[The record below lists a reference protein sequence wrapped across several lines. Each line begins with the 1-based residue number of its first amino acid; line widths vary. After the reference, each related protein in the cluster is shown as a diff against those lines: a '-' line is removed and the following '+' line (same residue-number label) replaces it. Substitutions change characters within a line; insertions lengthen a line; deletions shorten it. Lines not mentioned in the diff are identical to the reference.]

1 MNQSNSQD
9 LQQKLLAWAEQVVN
23 EYNPIAQS
31 EKVNYYTQS
40 DLTQIKESPNLLLL
54 GINPGSAGG
63 NGKQLSAEE
72 FLKGNP
78 QYPQKGSWVMWQRLC
93 RLFSQ
98 GGMQEVLQNDE
109 SLVWSNVFH
118 LNSKKES
125 GLTSPMKAPKV
136 VELTREL
143 IRVLHPQRVL
153 CLGGANCLYQLF
165 PKHEATLEELIP
177 STLWYTKLGS
187 TPIYGIPHTSSCY
200 TNEQTELLG
209 KALAFLF
216 DAPEAERTAEM
227 IAVTF
232 SQELQAYRERL
243 KGSGE
248 KVFLQEVGR
257 IVKDSTNLES
267 SDSKNLIYLNEY
279 VQALVA
285 DTSDRSLNVSYR
297 DKYRQTLPKRDEI
310 VRLLG
315 QREAWNNKQ
324 YVPFKKEVPSNI
336 FRIKFDPELKTYMA
350 QENGAEDFANL
361 IRREL
366 EALANE
372 LNKIFND

>member
-1 MNQSNSQD
+1 
-9 LQQKLLAWAEQVVN
+9 
-23 EYNPIAQS
+23 
-31 EKVNYYTQS
+31 
-40 DLTQIKESPNLLLL
+40 
-54 GINPGSAGG
+54 
-63 NGKQLSAEE
+63 
-72 FLKGNP
+72 
-78 QYPQKGSWVMWQRLC
+78 MWQRLC

>member
-9 LQQKLLAWAEQVVN
+9 LQQKLLVWAEQVVN

-63 NGKQLSAEE
+63 DGKQLSAEE

-78 QYPQKGSWVMWQRLC
+78 EYPQKDSWVMWQRLC

-98 GGMQEVLQNDE
+98 GDMQEMLQNDE
-109 SLVWSNVFH
+109 SFVWSNVFN

-125 GLTSPMKAPKV
+125 GLTNPMKLPKM

-143 IRVLHPQRVL
+143 IRVLQPKRVL

-165 PKHEATLEELIP
+165 PKHETTLEVLIP
-177 STLWYTKLGS
+177 SILWYTKLGS

-200 TNEQTELLG
+200 TSEQTELLG

-227 IAVTF
+227 IAVKF

-243 KGSGE
+243 KGSDE
-248 KVFLQEVGR
+248 KVFLQEVGS
-257 IVKDSTNLES
+257 IVKNNTDLES
-267 SDSKNLIYLNEY
+267 SESKNLIYLNEY
-279 VQALVA
+279 VQALIA
-285 DTSDRSLNVSYR
+285 DTSDRSLNISYR
-297 DKYRQTLPKRDEI
+297 EKHKQTLPKRDEI
-310 VRLLG
+310 VRLLE
-315 QREAWNNKQ
+315 QRKAWNGKK
-324 YVPFKKEVPSNI
+324 YVPFRKEVPCNI
-336 FRIKFDPELKTYMA
+336 LRIKFEPELKTYMA
-350 QENGAEDFANL
+350 QEGGTEDFANL
-361 IRREL
+361 ISKEL
-366 EALANE
+366 EALATE
-372 LNKIFND
+372 LNNIFKD

>member
-1 MNQSNSQD
+1 MSQSNSQD
-9 LQQKLLAWAEQVVN
+9 LQQKLRVWAEQVVN

-63 NGKQLSAEE
+63 NGKQLSAKE

-78 QYPQKGSWVMWQRLC
+78 AYAQKDSWVMWQRFC

-98 GGMQEVLQNDE
+98 GGMQEMLQNDE
-109 SLVWSNVFH
+109 SFVWSNVFH

-125 GLTSPMKAPKV
+125 GLTNPMKAPKV

-143 IRVLHPQRVL
+143 IRVLQPKRVL

-165 PKHEATLEELIP
+165 PKHETTLEVLIA

-200 TNEQTELLG
+200 TSEQTELLG

-216 DAPEAERTAEM
+216 DAPEAEHTAEM
-227 IAVTF
+227 IAVKF

-243 KGSGE
+243 KGSDE
-248 KVFLQEVGR
+248 KVFLQEVGS
-257 IVKDSTNLES
+257 IVKNNTDLES
-267 SDSKNLIYLNEY
+267 SESKNLIYLNEY
-279 VQALVA
+279 VQALIA
-285 DTSDRSLNVSYR
+285 DTSDRSLNISYR
-297 DKYRQTLPKRDEI
+297 EKHKQTLPKRDEI
-310 VRLLG
+310 VRLLE
-315 QREAWNNKQ
+315 QRKAWNGKK
-324 YVPFKKEVPSNI
+324 YVPFRKEVPCNI
-336 FRIKFDPELKTYMA
+336 LRIKFEPELKTYMA
-350 QENGAEDFANL
+350 QEGGVEDFANL
-361 IRREL
+361 ISKEL
-366 EALANE
+366 EALATE
-372 LNKIFND
+372 LNNIFKD

>member
-9 LQQKLLAWAEQVVN
+9 LQQKLLVWAEQVVN

-63 NGKQLSAEE
+63 DGKQLSAEE

-78 QYPQKGSWVMWQRLC
+78 EYPQKDSWVMWQRLC

-98 GGMQEVLQNDE
+98 GDMQEMLQNDE
-109 SLVWSNVFH
+109 SFVWSNVFN

-125 GLTSPMKAPKV
+125 GLTNPMKLPKM

-143 IRVLHPQRVL
+143 IRVLQPQRVL

-165 PKHEATLEELIP
+165 PKHETTLEVLIP

-200 TNEQTELLG
+200 TSEQTELLG

-227 IAVTF
+227 IAVKF

-243 KGSGE
+243 KGSDE
-248 KVFLQEVGR
+248 KVFLQEVGS
-257 IVKDSTNLES
+257 IVKNNTDLES
-267 SDSKNLIYLNEY
+267 SESKNLIYLNEY
-279 VQALVA
+279 VQALIA
-285 DTSDRSLNVSYR
+285 DTSDRSLNISYR
-297 DKYRQTLPKRDEI
+297 EKHKQTLPKRDEI
-310 VRLLG
+310 VRLLE
-315 QREAWNNKQ
+315 QRKAWNGKK
-324 YVPFKKEVPSNI
+324 YVPFRKEVPCNI
-336 FRIKFDPELKTYMA
+336 LRIKFEPELKTYMA
-350 QENGAEDFANL
+350 QEGGTEDFANL
-361 IRREL
+361 ISKEL
-366 EALANE
+366 EALATE
-372 LNKIFND
+372 LNNIFKD

>member
-9 LQQKLLAWAEQVVN
+9 LQQKLLVWAEQVVN

-63 NGKQLSAEE
+63 DGKQLSAEE

-78 QYPQKGSWVMWQRLC
+78 EYPQKDSWVMWQRLC

-98 GGMQEVLQNDE
+98 GDMQEMLQNDE
-109 SLVWSNVFH
+109 SFVWSNVFN
-118 LNSKKES
+118 LNSKKER
-125 GLTSPMKAPKV
+125 GLTNPMKLPKM

-143 IRVLHPQRVL
+143 IRVLQPKRVL

-165 PKHEATLEELIP
+165 PKHETTLEVLIP

-200 TNEQTELLG
+200 TSEQTELLG

-227 IAVTF
+227 IAVKF

-243 KGSGE
+243 KGSDE
-248 KVFLQEVGR
+248 KVFLQEVGS
-257 IVKDSTNLES
+257 IVKNNTDLES
-267 SDSKNLIYLNEY
+267 SESKNLIYLNEY
-279 VQALVA
+279 VQALIA
-285 DTSDRSLNVSYR
+285 DTSDRSLNISYR
-297 DKYRQTLPKRDEI
+297 EKHKQTLPKRDEI
-310 VRLLG
+310 VRLLE
-315 QREAWNNKQ
+315 QRKAWNGKK
-324 YVPFKKEVPSNI
+324 YVPFRKEVPCNI
-336 FRIKFDPELKTYMA
+336 LRIKFEPELKTYMA
-350 QENGAEDFANL
+350 QEGGTEDFANL
-361 IRREL
+361 ISKEL
-366 EALANE
+366 EALATE
-372 LNKIFND
+372 LNNIFKD